1 MPKRNMKHW
10 PWRRRW
16 KNNKDKKVWFDA
28 FKSHFIPKWDSELLL
43 GVWEGPTSENIQS
56 QSQGELRTEIYIPLF
71 WTLII
76 WNTTV
81 FSTVVWHSQISKSLA
96 GCFSIITGNNTF
108 VV

>member
-43 GVWEGPTSENIQS
+43 GVWEGPTSAFSCGYMKIYNLNLKGSSGPKYIFLFF
-56 QSQGELRTEIYIPLF
+56 EL
-71 WTLII
+71 
-76 WNTTV
+76 
-81 FSTVVWHSQISKSLA
+81 
-96 GCFSIITGNNTF
+96 
-108 VV
+108 